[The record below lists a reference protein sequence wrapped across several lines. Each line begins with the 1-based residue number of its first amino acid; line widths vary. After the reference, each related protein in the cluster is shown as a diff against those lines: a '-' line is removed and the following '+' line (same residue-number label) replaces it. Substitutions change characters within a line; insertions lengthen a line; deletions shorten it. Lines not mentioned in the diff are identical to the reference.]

1 VNTFFAES
9 DQPYNIAPAHAL
21 SKYPNVNQIPF
32 NQAPVVSDGPF
43 RFVSWQRGDRIVL
56 AANPNFFAG
65 KPRLER
71 VVINVVPDEN
81 TAINLLRTHAVD
93 YIFQPSINTYPTLK
107 SVPDTRI
114 VWMIANAYEG
124 LEFNLTHAGVSDP
137 RVRLAIAHAFDKA
150 GLVSRLTFSQDK
162 VATEDLPDWMWA
174 FDPNV
179 KSYPYDLA
187 AARRLLEEAGYTIGS
202 DGVARKNGQALALLL
217 VTDTVTATHREES
230 LLVQAAL
237 RRIGIPVEV
246 KYYPIDVLYATAA
259 MGGIMHGGKFDLIL
273 APWYS
278 GIDPDD
284 SSQFACANMPPGG
297 YNTSRY
303 CNQDMEAAQ
312 RQALTTYDQALRAV
326 AYGRIQRLLSRD
338 NPIVFFWWNR
348 QQEALSADFKGFE
361 PNPVSE
367 SWNAWQWSI

>member
-21 SKYPNVNQIPF
+21 AKYPNVNQIPF

-65 KPRLER
+65 KPRLQR
-71 VVINVVPDEN
+71 VVVNIVPDEN

-107 SVPDTRI
+107 SVPDARI

-150 GLVSRLTFSQDK
+150 GLVSRLTFGQDK

-179 KSYPYDLA
+179 KSYPYDLP
-187 AARRLLEEAGYTIGS
+187 AARRLLEQAGFTIGS
-202 DGVARKNGQALALLL
+202 DGVARKNGQPLALLL

-246 KYYPIDVLYATAA
+246 KYYPVDVLYATAA

-348 QQEALSADFKGFE
+348 QQEALSVDFKGFA

>member
-1 VNTFFAES
+1 
-9 DQPYNIAPAHAL
+9 
-21 SKYPNVNQIPF
+21 
-32 NQAPVVSDGPF
+32 
-43 RFVSWQRGDRIVL
+43 
-56 AANPNFFAG
+56 
-65 KPRLER
+65 
-71 VVINVVPDEN
+71 
-81 TAINLLRTHAVD
+81 
-93 YIFQPSINTYPTLK
+93 
-107 SVPDTRI
+107 
-114 VWMIANAYEG
+114 M
-124 LEFNLTHAGVSDP
+124 
-137 RVRLAIAHAFDKA
+137 
-150 GLVSRLTFSQDK
+150 
-162 VATEDLPDWMWA
+162 
-174 FDPNV
+174 
-179 KSYPYDLA
+179 
-187 AARRLLEEAGYTIGS
+187 
-202 DGVARKNGQALALLL
+202 
-217 VTDTVTATHREES
+217 
-230 LLVQAAL
+230 
-237 RRIGIPVEV
+237 EV